1 MSPWNRPAIAR
12 EWPPTNKLCMN
23 RTKTTL
29 QHIWNTRSLSI
40 VFFVYVLISVIAAT
54 QGLLAGPKIYVPG
67 GRPYIDY
74 NNFRIFKFSFYHLL
88 QGRDIYQLFPDDHWD
103 LYKYSP
109 AFALCFGALSWMPD
123 AIGLTLWN
131 LINALC
137 LFAGVRLLPG
147 LTAVKKSWIL
157 LFCVLEMLLSIQNT
171 QSNGLMAGLIV
182 LAFALAERRR
192 YVLSTLCVVFSF
204 YIKIY
209 GALAFVF
216 YIFYPGKLRLMG
228 WSIFWMVFF
237 AVIPLTVVSGS
248 QLLFL
253 YKSWL
258 HLLQDDRSASVG
270 LSVMGLL
277 ETWFKVDISKN
288 AVALVGLVLFLLPLL
303 YVRTG
308 RASGPSAEGQTLA
321 INGGTVPRDR
331 TFRLLYLASAL
342 IWMVI
347 FNHKAESP
355 TYIIVMSGIGIW
367 YFSQAPDTVNRVLLI
382 LAFLLISMS
391 ISDLVPAPVRN
402 GFIRPYGIK
411 AVMGIVIW
419 CRIVYQQLT
428 SRYAPALVGETSL

>member
-1 MSPWNRPAIAR
+1 
-12 EWPPTNKLCMN
+12 
-23 RTKTTL
+23 
-29 QHIWNTRSLSI
+29 
-40 VFFVYVLISVIAAT
+40 
-54 QGLLAGPKIYVPG
+54 
-67 GRPYIDY
+67 
-74 NNFRIFKFSFYHLL
+74 
-88 QGRDIYQLFPDDHWD
+88 
-103 LYKYSP
+103 
-109 AFALCFGALSWMPD
+109 MPD

-192 YVLSTLCVVFSF
+192 YVLSTLCIVFSF

-216 YIFYPGKLRLMG
+216 YLFYPGKLRLMG

-237 AVIPLTVVSGS
+237 AIVPLTVVSGS

-277 ETWFKVDISKN
+277 ETWFKVGFSKN
-288 AVALVGLVLFLLPLL
+288 VVALVGLVLFLLPLM

-308 RASGPSAEGQTLA
+308 RASGPSAEGRKSAT
-321 INGGTVPRDR
+321 NGKPVSQDR

-367 YFSQAPDTVNRVLLI
+367 YFSQAPDAVNRVLLI

-428 SRYAPALVGETSL
+428 LRYAPALVAETSL

>member
-1 MSPWNRPAIAR
+1 MK
-12 EWPPTNKLCMN
+12 PT
-23 RTKTTL
+23 RTTL
-29 QHIWNTRSLSI
+29 QRIWHTRSFSI
-40 VFFVYVLISVIAAT
+40 VFFVYVLISIIAAT
-54 QGLLAGPKIYVPG
+54 QGLTAGPKIYVPG

-74 NNFRIFKFSFYHLL
+74 NNYRIFKFSFYHLL

-109 AFALCFGALSWMPD
+109 AFALCFGLLSWMPD
-123 AIGLTLWN
+123 AIGLVLWN

-147 LTAVKKSWIL
+147 LTTEKKSWIL

-171 QSNGLMAGLIV
+171 QSNGLMAGLVV

-192 YVLSTLCVVFSF
+192 YILSTLCIVFSF

-209 GALAFVF
+209 GGLAFVF
-216 YIFYPGKLRLMG
+216 YLFYPEKLKLMG
-228 WSIFWMVFF
+228 WSLFWMVFF
-237 AVIPLTVVSGS
+237 AVVPLAVVSGS

-258 HLLQDDRSASVG
+258 HLLVNDRSASIG

-277 ETWFKVDISKN
+277 ETWFKVNISKN
-288 AVALVGLVLFLLPLL
+288 LVALMGLLLFLVPLM
-303 YVRTG
+303 YVR
-308 RASGPSAEGQTLA
+308 RYNDL
-321 INGGTVPRDR
+321 
-331 TFRLLYLASAL
+331 TFRLLYLASTL

-367 YFSQAPDTVNRVLLI
+367 YFCQAPDPVNRILLI

-391 ISDLVPAPVRN
+391 ISDLVPAPIRN

-419 CRIVYQQLT
+419 CKILYQQLT
-428 SRYAPALVGETSL
+428 LRYTPALVAET

>member
-1 MSPWNRPAIAR
+1 
-12 EWPPTNKLCMN
+12 MN
-23 RTKTTL
+23 LTKTNL
-29 QHIWNTRSLSI
+29 QRIWHTKSLSI
-40 VFFVYVLISVIAAT
+40 VFFVYVLISLIAAT
-54 QGLLAGPKIYVPG
+54 QGLLAGPKVYVPG

-109 AFALCFGALSWMPD
+109 AFALCFGVLSWMPD
-123 AIGLTLWN
+123 VIGLVLWN

-147 LTAVKKSWIL
+147 LTAEKKSFIL

-171 QSNGLMAGLIV
+171 QSNGLMAGLVV
-182 LAFALAERRR
+182 LAFALAERRQ
-192 YVLSTLCVVFSF
+192 YILSTLCVVFSF

-216 YIFYPGKLRLMG
+216 YLFYPGKLKLMG
-228 WSIFWMVFF
+228 WSLFWMVFF
-237 AVIPLTVVSGS
+237 ALVPLTVVSGQ

-277 ETWFKVDISKN
+277 ETWFKPGISKN
-288 AVALVGLVLFLLPLL
+288 VVALSGVVLFLLPLIHIRK
-303 YVRTG
+303 YNDG
-308 RASGPSAEGQTLA
+308 S
-321 INGGTVPRDR
+321 
-331 TFRLLYLASAL
+331 FRLLYLASAL

-367 YFSQAPDTVNRVLLI
+367 YFSQQPNPLNTTLMI
-382 LAFLLISMS
+382 LSFLLISMS
-391 ISDLVPAPVRN
+391 VSDLVPAPVRN

-419 CRIVYQQLT
+419 FRIVYEQLT
-428 SRYAPALVGETSL
+428 LRYQPALVAETSLQ

>member
-1 MSPWNRPAIAR
+1 
-12 EWPPTNKLCMN
+12 MN
-23 RTKTTL
+23 LTRTTL
-29 QHIWNTRSLSI
+29 QRIWHTRSLSI
-40 VFFVYVLISVIAAT
+40 VFFVYVLISIVAAT
-54 QGLLAGPKIYVPG
+54 QGLTAGPKIYVPG

-74 NNFRIFKFSFYHLL
+74 NNYRIFKFSFYHLL
-88 QGRDIYQLFPDDHWD
+88 QGRDIYQLFPGDHWD

-109 AFALCFGALSWMPD
+109 AFALCFGVLSWMPD
-123 AIGLTLWN
+123 VIGLVLWN

-147 LTAVKKSWIL
+147 LTAEKKSWIL

-171 QSNGLMAGLIV
+171 QSNGLMAGLVV

-192 YVLSTLCVVFSF
+192 YILSTLCIVFSF

-216 YIFYPGKLRLMG
+216 YLFYPEKWKLAG
-228 WSIFWMVFF
+228 WSVFWMVFF
-237 AVIPLTVVSGS
+237 AVVPLAVVSGS
-248 QLLFL
+248 QLVFL

-258 HLLQDDRSASVG
+258 HLLLNDRSASIG

-277 ETWFKVDISKN
+277 ETWFKVNISKN
-288 AVALVGLVLFLLPLL
+288 AVALVGLLLFLLPLIHIRRG
-303 YVRTG
+303 RTF
-308 RASGPSAEGQTLA
+308 GPAGGKGEVPPTLA
-321 INGGTVPRDR
+321 TGDL

-342 IWMVI
+342 VWMVI

-367 YFSQAPDTVNRVLLI
+367 YFSQAANPADRVMLI

-391 ISDLVPAPVRN
+391 ISDLVPASIRN
-402 GFIRPYGIK
+402 GFVRPYGIK

-419 CRIVYQQLT
+419 CRILYQQVSLRYKPAAEVQT
-428 SRYAPALVGETSL
+428 SRQ